1 MKKALSLILAL
12 ILTFSM
18 GTLAFAEEAVAITKE
33 EAKAKAIAHVKYEQE
48 IELPL
53 LSSVVSDTY
62 NDSIQGTVEI
72 YKVTSNLL
80 LYSGKTVTYTTYV
93 DKYNGKIYYQK
104 ATIVDLPSIVEL
116 TEDQALSLALEAL
129 GVNKDNTSV
138 LSRTA
143 TDGKAPYSFVFVEG
157 YSEKYE
163 CTVKKADLL
172 SVVVDDIKVSKYS
185 EPDSGASG
193 LSGIIERIVLAIK
206 VLISKLNPENL
217 LSKISA
223 ADLLKIFQS
232 LTK

>member
-18 GTLAFAEEAVAITKE
+18 GTLAFAEEAVALTKE
-33 EAKAKAIAHVKYEQE
+33 EAKAKALAHVRYEQE
-48 IELPL
+48 IPL
-53 LSSVVSDTY
+53 TSFIATGTH
-62 NDSIQGTVEI
+62 NDSIQGTVEV
-72 YKVTSNLL
+72 YNVTSSLL
-80 LYSGKTVTYTTYV
+80 LYSGKTVTYYTTV

-206 VLISKLNPENL
+206 VLIAKLNPENL
-217 LSKISA
+217 LGKISA